1 MEDLEIFFTGD
12 LNLEKGLKSKGGVGT
27 PKDTLLNNYV
37 IMSFNVMLYKYE
49 DSMNIEHNVFSS

>member
-12 LNLEKGLKSKGGVGT
+12 LNLEKGLKSKRGVGT

-37 IMSFNVMLYKYE
+37 IMSFTRHAL
-49 DSMNIEHNVFSS
+49 

>member
-12 LNLEKGLKSKGGVGT
+12 LDLEKGLKSKGGVGT

-37 IMSFNVMLYKYE
+37 IMSFTRHAL
-49 DSMNIEHNVFSS
+49 